1 MLYQTLLSAPGIVLT
16 ANSRFAARRYA
27 TWLGIDEA
35 CVRVIY
41 NGVQPLA
48 DTPRGDSAVFNGG
61 F

>member
-1 MLYQTLLSAPGIVLT
+1 MLT